1 MLAATRVLSAKRP
14 TAAAF
19 DPRTQV
25 TALHALWADDP
36 DWSTGKPAD
45 GGSVS
50 QWRNQSGAGDPT
62 ASGTAQ
68 PTWRASVAAFN
79 NHAAV
84 EFDGSTDFLSADVS
98 NTGHPWKAIIVG
110 KFTTATN
117 NKRWVGWGN
126 SSTDGFGVNSTG
138 AGQWVIN
145 NGSGAAASVTKDTV
159 LHVFRMTVGSIAE
172 GCELWQDGL
181 SIMSGANSGAGNF
194 NLLRVGATGTT
205 TGALFAAIQVG
216 FYAVYDDL
224 ISDTD
229 LAQLCLDLETYYGL

>member
-1 MLAATRVLSAKRP
+1 MFSTMARAVNR
-14 TAAAF
+14 AAAPTF

-25 TALHALWADDP
+25 TALHAMWADDP
-36 DWSTGKPAD
+36 SWSTGKPAD

-50 QWRNQSGAGDPT
+50 QWRNHSGAGDPT
-62 ASGTAQ
+62 ATGTAQ
-68 PTWRASVAAFN
+68 PTYRASVSAFN
-79 NHAAV
+79 NHAAI
-84 EFDGSTDFLSADVS
+84 EFDGSTDYLWVDVT

-110 KFTTATN
+110 KYTTAAN
-117 NKRWVGWGN
+117 NKRWIGWGN
-126 SSTDGFGVNSTG
+126 SATDGFGNNSTG
-138 AGQWVIN
+138 SGQWVIN

-194 NLLRVGATGTT
+194 NQVRVGATGTT

-229 LAQLCLDLETYYGL
+229 LATLCTDLETYYGI